1 MRLKCIPFA
10 RRQRAAECKTDTDG
24 QAIIMLNISTTWLP
38 LLVVGRGGMVGQR
51 SRRKLT
57 EFLCGT
63 FSGHESLMATQEP
76 IPLLRP
82 EGFLMSKDYSE
93 TDRMENSRYAV
104 STNRGQSRHRVRYVE
119 TGGAGSDL
127 EDCVFC
133 KSLPGQDQE
142 GNEKL
147 GSSSQ
152 RPGPGPAEPDSATA
166 ARDCP
171 DGASPEGSAQ

>member
-1 MRLKCIPFA
+1 MAPARNLFGPWASNGQSGTEPTVLK
-10 RRQRAAECKTDTDG
+10 
-24 QAIIMLNISTTWLP
+24 
-38 LLVVGRGGMVGQR
+38 
-51 SRRKLT
+51 
-57 EFLCGT
+57 
-63 FSGHESLMATQEP
+63 
-76 IPLLRP
+76 LRP
-82 EGFLMSKDYSE
+82 EGPFMSKEIPD
-93 TDRMENSRYAV
+93 TDRGGNSRYAV

-133 KSLPGQDQE
+133 QSLPGQDQE
-142 GNEKL
+142 GNEEL

-152 RPGPGPAEPDSATA
+152 RPGPGPAEPDPATP